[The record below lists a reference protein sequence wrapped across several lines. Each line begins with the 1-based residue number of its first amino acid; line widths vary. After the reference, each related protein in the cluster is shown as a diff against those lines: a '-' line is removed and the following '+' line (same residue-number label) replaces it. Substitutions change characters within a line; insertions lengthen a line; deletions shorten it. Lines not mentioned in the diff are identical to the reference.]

1 MTVGFQDKLNNSLFA
16 KTLINF
22 QNTERLRVNF
32 SKLLAGFMFLRHW
45 MRDLSELYRIEK
57 KLQNVLKTLSKHSK

>member
-32 SKLLAGFMFLRHW
+32 SKLLAGFMFLCH
-45 MRDLSELYRIEK
+45 
-57 KLQNVLKTLSKHSK
+57 